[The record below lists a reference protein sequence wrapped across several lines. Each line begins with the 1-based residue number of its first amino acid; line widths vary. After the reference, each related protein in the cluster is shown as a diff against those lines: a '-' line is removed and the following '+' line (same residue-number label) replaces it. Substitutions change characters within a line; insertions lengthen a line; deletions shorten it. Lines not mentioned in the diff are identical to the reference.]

1 MNYRA
6 AGVDIDRMN
15 TVKKTIGSLV
25 KKTFSPRVLSE
36 LGLFGALFKMP
47 QMSGP
52 VLVASCDGV
61 GTKTIIARMMKRYDT
76 IGIDIVNH
84 CVNDIL
90 TLGARPLFFLDYIA
104 HTDLSNRQLI
114 DIVRGLVRACRQV
127 KCSLVG
133 GETAM
138 MPGVYYRGAFDLVGF
153 IVGVI
158 EYDRI
163 VNHNSIQPGDL
174 LIGIPSSGLHTNGYT
189 LARKVFFEMNRFTVN
204 SRFKELNRPL
214 GEELLQPHRCYLK
227 QVYPF
232 LREIKA
238 LAHITGGGFYDN
250 ISRLLPAEVSCIIK
264 KSSWRPKPIFR
275 LIQRLGDIPDEE
287 MYRTFNMGMGMVI
300 FVSPDKAKKFL
311 VSLPNARIIGKAVR
325 GTFGVLVI

>member
-90 TLGARPLFFLDYIA
+90 TLGAKPLFFLDYIA

-138 MPGVYYRGAFDLVGF
+138 MPGVYYRGVFDLVGF

-214 GEELLQPHRCYLK
+214 GEELLQPHRCYFK
-227 QVYPF
+227 QVYPL

-275 LIQRLGDIPDEE
+275 LIQRLGNIPDEE

-311 VSLPNARIIGKAVR
+311 ASLPNARIIGKAVR